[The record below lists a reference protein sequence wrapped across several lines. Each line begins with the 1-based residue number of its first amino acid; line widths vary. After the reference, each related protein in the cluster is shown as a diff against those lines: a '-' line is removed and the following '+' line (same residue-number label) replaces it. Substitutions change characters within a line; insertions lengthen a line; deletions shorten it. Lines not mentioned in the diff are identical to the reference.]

1 MGVITQKVTV
11 RDQRVLWCCLR
22 VQLSFSTT
30 MLAATTTDTLCITDP
45 AVLKKAPSSIPSCL
59 DLINPPTASSWSSD
73 NAFLYLSSAHTIHKY
88 DPSLNSLTDV
98 YTSSESDSIA
108 HLVSKDKGTLLFA
121 VGDKVQVLEG
131 GKITQT
137 FDSHKSSV
145 TSLSLSNDSTLLA
158 STSAGA
164 AHVYNLSLGSHTV
177 LRGLT
182 GQSIHACTFHPHAR
196 TRLLIACGKQLMVY
210 DTTRPSGPSKT
221 IVMSESASGNIT
233 SVACSP
239 FSKTLVAVAT
249 SGGFVGLID
258 LEKEKA

>member
-1 MGVITQKVTV
+1 LESQYVTSAFFGSV
-11 RDQRVLWCCLR
+11 YAFKH
-22 VQLSFSTT
+22 SFSTT

-59 DLINPPTASSWSSD
+59 DLINPPTASSWSFD

-88 DPSLNSLTDV
+88 DPSLNTLTNV
-98 YTSSESDSIA
+98 YTSDGRDSIT
-108 HLVSKDKGTLLFA
+108 HLVLKDKGTLLFA
-121 VGDKVQVLEG
+121 VGDKIQVLEG
-131 GKITQT
+131 GKVTRT

-158 STSAGA
+158 STSTGA

-196 TRLLIACGKQLMVY
+196 TRLLLACGKQLMVY

-221 IVMSESASGNIT
+221 VVMSESVSGNIT